1 MDSMTI
7 RSGKNV
13 PSFRIEINALNY
25 INTYNDKNART
36 KLEIVVYIFAT
47 FLQSF
52 NKRANNSIMG
62 PLALNCSK
70 QRC

>member
-36 KLEIVVYIFAT
+36 KLNII
-47 FLQSF
+47 
-52 NKRANNSIMG
+52 K
-62 PLALNCSK
+62 
-70 QRC
+70 

>member
-36 KLEIVVYIFAT
+36 KLNIIT
-47 FLQSF
+47 
-52 NKRANNSIMG
+52 
-62 PLALNCSK
+62 
-70 QRC
+70 